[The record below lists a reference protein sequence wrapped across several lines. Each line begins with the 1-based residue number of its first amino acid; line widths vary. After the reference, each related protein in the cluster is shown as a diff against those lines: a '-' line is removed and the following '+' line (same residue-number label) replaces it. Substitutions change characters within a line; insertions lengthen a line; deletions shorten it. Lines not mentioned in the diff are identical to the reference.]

1 MQRQDQLSPGNRKL
15 ESNEVGPPQKG
26 RDELILGQAIMPV
39 QGMGR
44 HRGDGCAWVRSTGR
58 GLRPHN
64 GSTQGGLAAAGA
76 ASGLDKMSFVPE
88 RFKAKAS
95 CELHGFGGG
104 FG

>member
-1 MQRQDQLSPGNRKL
+1 
-15 ESNEVGPPQKG
+15 
-26 RDELILGQAIMPV
+26 MPV

-44 HRGDGCAWVRSTGR
+44 RRGDGCAGVRSTGR

-64 GSTQGGLAAAGA
+64 GSMQGQLSAAGA

-88 RFKAKAS
+88 WFKAKAS
-95 CELHGFGGG
+95 CELHGFGGR